1 MRMLLIILQ
10 KEFKQ
15 IFRNKVM
22 LPIIFVMP
30 IVQMTIL
37 VYAATM
43 EIKNIDLLIVD
54 QDLSATSRGIS
65 SHFQG
70 SPFFNTE
77 ISQMSTK
84 DAYGK
89 LESDEAD
96 LILFIPANMEHDL
109 YRNGN
114 AVMQI
119 TANAI
124 NGMVAGIGTSIVSQ
138 TIMQY
143 NRNLVLNYLKVPDT
157 RGIQH
162 QISTTYRY
170 WYNPY
175 LDSKS
180 FMVPGIL
187 TILVT
192 AIGLFLSGFNLVREK
207 ELGTIEQINVTPI
220 KKYAFLAGKLIPFM
234 VIALFDL
241 TLGLLFGKLLFD
253 VPIVGNILVM
263 YTMAIAYLL
272 VVLSLGL
279 LLSTI
284 SSTQQQVL
292 FTAFFFM
299 IVFMLMSGLFTPTES
314 MPNWA
319 QDVNKINPIAH
330 FMRAMR
336 MILLKGSTMNDV
348 LSEFFILMGTGIVL
362 MSTAIWR
369 YKKAS

>member
-1 MRMLLIILQ
+1 MRMLFIILT

-22 LPIIFVMP
+22 LPVIFVMP

-37 VYAATM
+37 VFAATM

-54 QDLSATSRGIS
+54 QDLSATSRGIT
-65 SHFQG
+65 SHFTG
-70 SPFFNTE
+70 SPFFNTQVA
-77 ISQMSTK
+77 QMSTNQ
-84 DAYGK
+84 AFQK

-96 LILFIPANMEHDL
+96 LILFIPANMEHDF
-109 YRNGN
+109 YRDGKSTL
-114 AVMQI
+114 QI

-124 NGMVAGIGTSIVSQ
+124 NGMVAGIGTSIISQ

-143 NRNLVLNYLKVPDT
+143 NRNLVLKYLKVNDT
-157 RGIQH
+157 KGIQK
-162 QISTTYRY
+162 QIVTTYRY

-220 KKYAFLAGKLIPFM
+220 KKSAFIAGKLIPFM
-234 VIALFDL
+234 LIGLFDL
-241 TLGLLFGKLLFD
+241 TIGLIAGKIMFD
-253 VPIVGNILVM
+253 VPIVGSIGVM
-263 YTMAIAYLL
+263 YTMATAYLL

-299 IVFMLMSGLFTPTES
+299 IVFILMSGLFTPTES

-319 QDVNKINPIAH
+319 QSFNQLNPIAH
-330 FMRAMR
+330 FLRAMR
-336 MILLKGSTMNDV
+336 MILLKGSSLSDV
-348 LSEFFILMGTGIVL
+348 MKEFAILLSMGSILLI
-362 MSTAIWR
+362 TAIWR
-369 YKKAS
+369 YRKAN